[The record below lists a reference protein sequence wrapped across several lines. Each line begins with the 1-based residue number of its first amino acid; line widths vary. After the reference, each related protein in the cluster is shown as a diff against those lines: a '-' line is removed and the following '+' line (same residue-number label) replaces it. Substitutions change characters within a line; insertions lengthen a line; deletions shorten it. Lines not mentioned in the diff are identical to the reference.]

1 MPTRS
6 TEARNSD
13 DDEKKIYEKLNQL
26 NKVTK
31 TCQDAKEHSQQ
42 QAVKS
47 TANSR
52 LKRPRKIVSRRKK
65 LDR

>member
-1 MPTRS
+1 MPKRS
-6 TEARNSD
+6 TEAKNLD
-13 DDEKKIYEKLNQL
+13 DDEQKIYEKLTHL

-31 TCQDAKEHSQQ
+31 MCQDAKEHSQQ

-47 TANSR
+47 IVNSK
-52 LKRPRKIVSRRKK
+52 LKRTRRTMSRREK